1 MVSQV
6 LPGEEPLINPALEPL
21 LDASR
26 NLVNS
31 MTDVCI
37 NLDVKYGRDIYFT
50 ILSLTIKN
58 KYLEKREFSLSSP
71 KTVKADSRK
80 LPEVLRAGAEPRAC
94 LCLPLGPSVQ
104 KVFIRLECVPD
115 MRSHESSKSL

>member
-1 MVSQV
+1 MSQV
-6 LPGEEPLINPALEPL
+6 LPGGEPLVNPALEPL

-37 NLDVKYGRDIYFT
+37 NLDVKYGRDIYFI

-58 KYLEKREFSLSSP
+58 KYLEKHEFSLSP
-71 KTVKADSRK
+71 
-80 LPEVLRAGAEPRAC
+80 PPNGEG
-94 LCLPLGPSVQ
+94 
-104 KVFIRLECVPD
+104 
-115 MRSHESSKSL
+115 